1 MTMEKRPFGRTDMKV
16 GVLGFGGAEIGYQG
30 ATEDTARRVLNE
42 ALDAGLNVIDTAE
55 CYMESEDLIG
65 RTVANRRDDYYL
77 FTKSGHPEGYDDSGW
92 NKPSILKTLDRSL
105 KRLRTDRV
113 DLLQLHSCSLEHL
126 KRGEVIEALEEAK
139 KAGKTRYIGYS
150 GDSDA
155 AIHAIQTGR
164 FDALQISV
172 SMADQE
178 AIDRV
183 LPEAVKRQ
191 MGVIAKRPIGNAV
204 WGLAQA
210 PDNDYHK
217 EYYERFRKLDYEE
230 LKTDRSAA
238 VGLAMRFCLT
248 APGVHTAIVGTQKP
262 GRYTENVKMLASGTT
277 VDSKMFETIRA
288 RWRERAPKSWIGQI

>member
-1 MTMEKRPFGRTDMKV
+1 MEKRAFGRTDMKV

-30 ATEDTARRVLNE
+30 ATEETARRVLDE

-65 RTVANRRDDYYL
+65 RTVSRRRDQFYL
-77 FTKSGHPEGYDDSGW
+77 FTKSGHPDGTFDDEGW
-92 NKPSILKTLDRSL
+92 TRASIQKTLDRSL
-105 KRLRTDRV
+105 QRLRTDRV
-113 DLLQLHSCSLEHL
+113 DLLQLHSCSLEFL
-126 KRGEVIEALEEAK
+126 ERGEVIEALEEAK

-155 AIHAIQTGR
+155 ALFAIRTGR

-178 AIDRV
+178 SIERV
-183 LPEAVKRQ
+183 LPEAVSRR

-204 WGLAQA
+204 WGLAEQ
-210 PDNDYHK
+210 PSNDYHV
-217 EYYERFRKLDYEE
+217 EYWKRFRELDYQE

-238 VGLAMRFCLT
+238 VGLAMKFCLT
-248 APGVHTAIVGTQKP
+248 ASGVHTAIVGTQKP
-262 GRYTENVKMLASGTT
+262 GRYTENVRMLEAGTT
-277 VDSKMFETIRA
+277 LDSKTFEQIRA
-288 RWRERAPKSWIGQI
+288 RWRERARPGWAGQI